1 MKDGRSTD
9 LTIRADRHSGCA
21 RPDTRVES
29 VSGRGSGGFRRVEI
43 DQRGP
48 DAVRRGDVG
57 F

>member
-9 LTIRADRHSGCA
+9 LTIRADSHSGCA
-21 RPDTRVES
+21 RPDTPVES
-29 VSGRGSGGFRRVEI
+29 VPGRGSGGFRRVEI